1 MKHKS
6 SFKPLTLALGI
17 AAVLLMSV
25 ALATLAQESTEEEMA
40 STEEDMAS
48 EEQVIELEEQVVIG
62 SRARPRSV
70 IDSAVP
76 IDTIRG
82 EDFLKQGVTDL
93 QDLFRNLIPSYNVN
107 IQPISDAGTVVRPA
121 NLRGLAPDHTLVLV
135 NNKRRHRAAVIH
147 WLGNGLADGAQG
159 PDLSAIPAIAL
170 KQVEVLR
177 DGASAQYGSDA
188 IAGVMN
194 FQLKD
199 SHEGGSFEFKPGIF
213 QYGDG
218 RQYGVAGNIG
228 LGSQETWANLS
239 LEYGGADPTIRSV
252 QRADALAL
260 VDAGNDRVRDPAQ
273 IWGQPIVEGDL
284 KFFANYGSV
293 LTDNID
299 FYGHANY
306 ASKRVEG
313 GFYFRNPNTRGA
325 VFGRKVDYPNDG
337 NTDDDEFYLLVG
349 NLSGLPEGAD
359 KDADDIQLAHPKTG
373 ALVPRTPTPGLEG
386 EAKDKEDAEIAKERK
401 EIQNG
406 VPADPAQ
413 LQAVL
418 DDPNLFSFREMF
430 PGGFT
435 PRFGANAVD
444 SSVLV
449 GVKGAALESMLTSG
463 LGWDLSAYFG
473 RHHADFFI
481 FNTVNASLGP
491 DTPTDFDPGDYIQT
505 DYNLNFD
512 VTHELSDMLFFA
524 SGLEYR
530 NEGFEVAEGQRES
543 YQIGPLAT
551 QGFSAASNG
560 FSGFSQIAA
569 GEWNRANVAAYLESE
584 VRPLKHWLVGL
595 AVRGEDFEDF
605 GQTFNYKV
613 ATNIGVTDFLED
625 AGMIANDEMI
635 LKFRGSYSTG
645 FRAPTPGQQNTFNVT
660 TEFNF
665 AKNDLVNNGTIPSTN
680 PAVAVVTGKEDNA
693 LDPETSKNITSGFTF
708 EVRDINLTVDLF
720 DIRMKDRLALSQ
732 DFELEEGQ
740 KDDLI
745 KAGVTSAANLQEFRF
760 FTNDFDTTTQ
770 GIDVVLTVPV
780 PNGDVTAVYNNTST
794 SVIHNDQRPKWL
806 EELKKLGIEEDQLS
820 DDDFFTAIQDKAP
833 KSDEETRIIK
843 LRGWVQGVDARIR
856 ELEENLPKNRAS
868 LTVTQSIISQW
879 SVLGRASYFGDWYDS
894 EDGETYTSKVLFDAE
909 TSYMAASGII
919 ITLGVQNLLNTYPD
933 ENPKSGNIG
942 NQYGQFSPFGF
953 NGAYWYAKVGYSF

>member
-1 MKHKS
+1 MSQTGKI
-6 SFKPLTLALGI
+6 TL
-17 AAVLLMSV
+17 VLLSV
-25 ALATLAQESTEEEMA
+25 IVLLFVLSTAIAQESTEAEMSDDMAADMSADTA
-40 STEEDMAS
+40 SDTAS
-48 EEQVIELEEQVVIG
+48 EEEVIELEEQVVIG

-82 EDFLKQGVTDL
+82 ADLAKQGVTDL
-93 QDLFRNLIPSYNVN
+93 QDMFRNLVPSYNVN

-135 NNKRRHRAAVIH
+135 NGKRRHRASVIH

-170 KQVEVLR
+170 KQVEILR
-177 DGASAQYGSDA
+177 DGAAAQYGSDA

-199 SHEGGSFEFKPGIF
+199 SHKGGSFEFKPGIY

-218 RQYGVAGNIG
+218 RQYAVAGNIG
-228 LGSQETWANLS
+228 LGSKETWTNLS
-239 LEYGGADPTIRSV
+239 LEYGGTGPTIRSV
-252 QRADALAL
+252 QRDDAIAL
-260 VDAGNDRVRDPAQ
+260 EKAGNINVRSPAQ
-273 IWGQPIVEGDL
+273 IWGQPITEGDL

-306 ASKRVEG
+306 ASKRVDG
-313 GFYFRNPNTRGA
+313 GFYFRNPNTRSG
-325 VFGRKVDYPNDG
+325 VFSTDG
-337 NTDDDEFYLLVG
+337 GETLLVG
-349 NLSGLPEGAD
+349 NLAGGEYPNIPITDNKPDPDE
-359 KDADDIQLAHPKTG
+359 LAKVF
-373 ALVPRTPTPGLEG
+373 A
-386 EAKDKEDAEIAKERK
+386 
-401 EIQNG
+401 
-406 VPADPAQ
+406 
-413 LQAVL
+413 
-418 DDPNLFSFREMF
+418 DPNLFTFQEMF

-435 PRFGANAVD
+435 PRFGADAVD

-449 GVKGAALESMLTSG
+449 GIKGIALESMLASG

-481 FNTVNASLGP
+481 YNTVNASLGP
-491 DTPTDFDPGDYIQT
+491 DTPTDFNPGDYIQT

-512 VTHELSDMLFFA
+512 VTHQVSDMLFLA

-530 NEGFEVAEGQRES
+530 NEGFEVVEGQRES
-543 YQIGPLAT
+543 YQIGPLAG

-560 FSGFSQIAA
+560 FSGFGQLTA

-584 VRPLKHWLVGL
+584 VRPLKHWLVAL

-625 AGMIANDEMI
+625 ANMIANDEMI
-635 LKFRGSYSTG
+635 LKLRGSYSTG

-665 AKNDLVNNGTIPSTN
+665 EKSDLVNNGTIPSTN
-680 PAVAVVTGKEDNA
+680 PAVEVVTRKEDNS
-693 LDPETSKNITSGFTF
+693 LDPETSTNFTSGFTF

-732 DFELEEGQ
+732 DFALTEEQKEEL
-740 KDDLI
+740 L

-770 GIDVVLTVPV
+770 GVDIVLTAPV
-780 PNGDVTAVYNNTST
+780 RFFALAKGNVIAVYNRTET
-794 SVIHNDQRPKWL
+794 TVTDHNPVTL
-806 EELKKLGIEEDQLS
+806 
-820 DDDFFTAIQDKAP
+820 DDL
-833 KSDEETRIIK
+833 RIK
-843 LRGWVQGVDARIR
+843 
-856 ELEENLPKNRAS
+856 ELEENLPRQRAS
-868 LTVTQSIISQW
+868 LTVTQPITSQW
-879 SVLGRASYFGDWYDS
+879 SVLGRGSYYGDWYDS
-894 EDGETYTSKVLFDAE
+894 EDGETYTGKVLFDLE
-909 TSYMAASGII
+909 SSYLASTGLI
-919 ITLGVQNLLNTYPD
+919 ITLGVQNILNTYPD
-933 ENPKSGNIG
+933 ENPGSGNIG

-953 NGAYWYAKVGYSF
+953 NGAFWYAKFGYSF

>member
-1 MKHKS
+1 MAQTGKI
-6 SFKPLTLALGI
+6 TLVMFSVIASLFVLS
-17 AAVLLMSV
+17 AAV
-25 ALATLAQESTEEEMA
+25 AQESTEAEM
-40 STEEDMAS
+40 SEDMAADTSS
-48 EEQVIELEEQVVIG
+48 EMAAEEDVIELEEQVVIG

-82 EDFLKQGVTDL
+82 DEIGKQGVTDL
-93 QDLFRNLIPSYNVN
+93 QDMFRNLVPSYNVN
-107 IQPISDAGTVVRPA
+107 TQPISDAGTVVRPA
-121 NLRGLAPDHTLVLV
+121 NLRGLAPDHTLVLI
-135 NNKRRHRAAVIH
+135 NGKRRHRASVIH

-159 PDLSAIPAIAL
+159 PDLSAIPSIAL
-170 KQVEVLR
+170 RQVEVLR

-199 SHEGGSFEFKPGIF
+199 SHEGGSIEFKPGIY

-218 RQYGVAGNIG
+218 RQYAVAGNIG
-228 LGSQETWANLS
+228 LGSEETWTNLS
-239 LEYGGADPTIRSV
+239 LEYGGSDPTIRSV
-252 QRADALAL
+252 QRDDAILL
-260 VDAGNDRVRDPAQ
+260 ENAGNTNVRNPAQ
-273 IWGQPIVEGDL
+273 IWGQPIVEGDM
-284 KFFANYGSV
+284 KFFANYGST
-293 LTDNID
+293 LTDNVD

-313 GFYFRNPNTRGA
+313 GFYFRNPNTRSG
-325 VFGRKVDYPNDG
+325 VFSTDG
-337 NTDDDEFYLLVG
+337 GETLLVG
-349 NLSGLPEGAD
+349 NLSG
-359 KDADDIQLAHPKTG
+359 
-373 ALVPRTPTPGLEG
+373 G
-386 EAKDKEDAEIAKERK
+386 EYPNIPITNNKPDAEELAK
-401 EIQNG
+401 
-406 VPADPAQ
+406 VFA
-413 LQAVL
+413 
-418 DDPNLFSFREMF
+418 DPNLFTYQEMF

-435 PRFGANAVD
+435 PRFGADTVD

-449 GVKGAALESMLTSG
+449 GIKGNALESMLPSGG

-505 DYNLNFD
+505 DYNVNFD
-512 VTHELSDMLFFA
+512 LTHQLSDMLFLA

-530 NEGFEVAEGQRES
+530 NEGFEIVEGQRES
-543 YQIGPLAT
+543 YQIGPLAG

-560 FSGFSQIAA
+560 FSGFSPVAA
-569 GEWNRANVAAYLESE
+569 GEWDRSNRAAYLESE
-584 VRPLKHWLVGL
+584 ITPLKHWLVAL

-605 GQTFNYKV
+605 GQTLNYKV

-625 AGMIANDEMI
+625 AGIIGNDEMI
-635 LKFRGSYSTG
+635 LKFRGSFSTG
-645 FRAPTPGQQNTFNVT
+645 FRAPTPGQQNAFNVT

-665 AKNDLVNNGTIPSTN
+665 EKNDLVNNGTIPSTN
-680 PAVAVVTGKEDNA
+680 RAVAVVTGKEDNS
-693 LDPETSKNITSGFTF
+693 LDPETSTNFTSGFTF

-732 DFELEEGQ
+732 DFALNEQQ
-740 KDDLI
+740 KQDLL
-745 KAGVTSAANLQEFRF
+745 AEGVTSAANLQEFRF

-770 GIDVVLTVPV
+770 GIDIVLTVPV
-780 PNGDVTAVYNNTST
+780 PNGDVTVLYNRTETTVTDFNPDT
-794 SVIHNDQRPKWL
+794 L
-806 EELKKLGIEEDQLS
+806 
-820 DDDFFTAIQDKAP
+820 DDL
-833 KSDEETRIIK
+833 RIK
-843 LRGWVQGVDARIR
+843 
-856 ELEENLPKNRAS
+856 ELEENLPKQRGALTLTQS
-868 LTVTQSIISQW
+868 LTSQL

-894 EDGETYTSKVLFDAE
+894 EDDETYTGKVLFDLE
-909 TSYMAASGII
+909 STYMASSGIA

-953 NGAYWYAKVGYSF
+953 NGAYWYAKFGYSF

>member
-1 MKHKS
+1 MSQTGKI
-6 SFKPLTLALGI
+6 TLVLFSVI
-17 AAVLLMSV
+17 VLLFVLST
-25 ALATLAQESTEEEMA
+25 AIAQESTEAEM
-40 STEEDMAS
+40 SDDMAADTAS
-48 EEQVIELEEQVVIG
+48 EEEVIELEEQVVIG

-82 EDFLKQGVTDL
+82 ADLAKQGVTDL
-93 QDLFRNLIPSYNVN
+93 QDMFRNLVPSYNVN

-135 NNKRRHRAAVIH
+135 NGKRRHRASVIH

-170 KQVEVLR
+170 KQVEILR
-177 DGASAQYGSDA
+177 DGAAAQYGSDA

-199 SHEGGSFEFKPGIF
+199 SHKGGSFEFKPGIY

-218 RQYGVAGNIG
+218 RQYAVAGNIG
-228 LGSQETWANLS
+228 LGSKETWTNLS
-239 LEYGGADPTIRSV
+239 LEYGGTGPTIRSV
-252 QRADALAL
+252 QRDDAIAL
-260 VDAGNDRVRDPAQ
+260 EKAGNINVRSPAQ
-273 IWGQPIVEGDL
+273 IWGQPITEGDL

-306 ASKRVEG
+306 ASKRVDG
-313 GFYFRNPNTRGA
+313 GFYFRNPNTRSG
-325 VFGRKVDYPNDG
+325 VFSTDG
-337 NTDDDEFYLLVG
+337 GETLLVG
-349 NLSGLPEGAD
+349 NLAGGEYPNIPITDNKPDPDE
-359 KDADDIQLAHPKTG
+359 LAKVF
-373 ALVPRTPTPGLEG
+373 A
-386 EAKDKEDAEIAKERK
+386 
-401 EIQNG
+401 
-406 VPADPAQ
+406 
-413 LQAVL
+413 
-418 DDPNLFSFREMF
+418 DPNLFTFQEMF

-435 PRFGANAVD
+435 PRFGADAVD

-449 GVKGAALESMLTSG
+449 GIKGIALESMLASG

-481 FNTVNASLGP
+481 YNTVNASLGP
-491 DTPTDFDPGDYIQT
+491 DTPTDFNPGDYIQT

-512 VTHELSDMLFFA
+512 VTHQVSDMLFLA

-530 NEGFEVAEGQRES
+530 NEGFEVVEGQRES
-543 YQIGPLAT
+543 YQIGPLAG

-560 FSGFSQIAA
+560 FSGFGQLTA

-584 VRPLKHWLVGL
+584 VRPLKHWLLAL
-595 AVRGEDFEDF
+595 AVRGEDFDDF

-625 AGMIANDEMI
+625 ANMIANDEMI
-635 LKFRGSYSTG
+635 LKLRGSYSTG

-665 AKNDLVNNGTIPSTN
+665 EKNDLVNNGTIPSTN
-680 PAVAVVTGKEDNA
+680 PAVEVVTGKEDNS
-693 LDPETSKNITSGFTF
+693 LDPETSKNFTSGFTF
-708 EVRDINLTVDLF
+708 EMRDINLTVDLF
-720 DIRMKDRLALSQ
+720 DVRMKDRLALSQ
-732 DFELEEGQ
+732 DFALNEEQ
-740 KDDLI
+740 KVDLL

-770 GIDVVLTVPV
+770 GVDVVLTVPV
-780 PNGDVTAVYNNTST
+780 PKGDVIAVYNRTET
-794 SVIHNDQRPKWL
+794 TVTDHNPATL
-806 EELKKLGIEEDQLS
+806 
-820 DDDFFTAIQDKAP
+820 DDL
-833 KSDEETRIIK
+833 RIK
-843 LRGWVQGVDARIR
+843 
-856 ELEENLPKNRAS
+856 ELEENLPQQRAS
-868 LTVTQSIISQW
+868 LTVTQSITSQW
-879 SVLGRASYFGDWYDS
+879 SVLARGSYYGDWYDS
-894 EDGETYTSKVLFDAE
+894 EDGETYTGKVLFDLE
-909 TSYMAASGII
+909 SSYLASTGLI
-919 ITLGVQNLLNTYPD
+919 ITLGVQNILNTYPD
-933 ENPKSGNIG
+933 ENPGSGNIG

-953 NGAYWYAKVGYSF
+953 NGTFWYAKFGYSF

>member
-1 MKHKS
+1 MSQTGKI
-6 SFKPLTLALGI
+6 TLVSLSVI
-17 AAVLLMSV
+17 VLLFVLSTAM
-25 ALATLAQESTEEEMA
+25 AQESTEADMSDDMESDTA
-40 STEEDMAS
+40 AED
-48 EEQVIELEEQVVIG
+48 EVVELEEQVVIG

-82 EDFLKQGVTDL
+82 DDLAKQGVTDL
-93 QDLFRNLIPSYNVN
+93 QDMFRNLVPSYNVN
-107 IQPISDAGTVVRPA
+107 TQPISDAGTVVRPA

-135 NNKRRHRAAVIH
+135 NGKRRHRAAVIH

-170 KQVEVLR
+170 QRVEILR
-177 DGASAQYGSDA
+177 DGAAAQYGSDA

-194 FQLKD
+194 FALKD
-199 SHEGGSFEFKPGIF
+199 SHEGGSFEFKPGIY

-218 RQYGVAGNIG
+218 RQYAVAGNIG
-228 LGSQETWANLS
+228 LGSEETWANLS
-239 LEYGGADPTIRSV
+239 LEYGGSDPTIRSL
-252 QRADALAL
+252 QRDDAILL
-260 VDAGNDRVRDPAQ
+260 EKAGNINVRNPAQ
-273 IWGQPIVEGDL
+273 IWGQPIVEDDL

-306 ASKRVEG
+306 ASKRVDG
-313 GFYFRNPNTRGA
+313 GFYFRNPNTRSG
-325 VFGRKVDYPNDG
+325 VFSTDG
-337 NTDDDEFYLLVG
+337 GDTLLVG
-349 NLSGLPEGAD
+349 NLAGGEYPNIPITND
-359 KDADDIQLAHPKTG
+359 KPDPDELAKVF
-373 ALVPRTPTPGLEG
+373 A
-386 EAKDKEDAEIAKERK
+386 
-401 EIQNG
+401 
-406 VPADPAQ
+406 
-413 LQAVL
+413 
-418 DDPNLFSFREMF
+418 DPNLFTFQEMF

-435 PRFGANAVD
+435 PRFGADAVD

-449 GVKGAALESMLTSG
+449 GIKGNALESI
-463 LGWDLSAYFG
+463 GWDLSGYFG

-481 FNTVNASLGP
+481 YNTVNASLGP
-491 DTPTDFDPGDYIQT
+491 DTPTNFNPGDYIQT

-512 VTHELSDMLFFA
+512 VTHQLSDMVFLA

-530 NEGFEVAEGQRES
+530 NEGFEVVEGQRES
-543 YQIGPLAT
+543 YQIGPLAG

-560 FSGFSQIAA
+560 FSGFGQLTA

-595 AVRGEDFEDF
+595 AVRGEDFDDF

-625 AGMIANDEMI
+625 ANMIANDEMI
-635 LKFRGSYSTG
+635 LKLRGSYSTG

-665 AKNDLVNNGTIPSTN
+665 EKDDLVNNGTIPSTN
-680 PAVAVVTGKEDNA
+680 RAAALVGGKA
-693 LDPETSKNITSGFTF
+693 LEPETSTNFTSGFTF

-720 DIRMKDRLALSQ
+720 DVRMKDRLALSQ
-732 DFELEEGQ
+732 DFALTEEQKEEL
-740 KDDLI
+740 L

-770 GIDVVLTVPV
+770 GIDIVLTVPV
-780 PNGDVTAVYNNTST
+780 PNGDVTAVYNRTETTVTDFNPVTL
-794 SVIHNDQRPKWL
+794 D
-806 EELKKLGIEEDQLS
+806 EL
-820 DDDFFTAIQDKAP
+820 
-833 KSDEETRIIK
+833 RIK
-843 LRGWVQGVDARIR
+843 
-856 ELEENLPKNRAS
+856 ELEENLPRQRGS
-868 LTVTQSIISQW
+868 LTVTQSITSQW
-879 SVLGRASYFGDWYDS
+879 SVLGRGSYYGDWYDS
-894 EDGETYTSKVLFDAE
+894 EDDETYTAKVLFDLE
-909 TSYMAASGII
+909 SSYLASAGLV
-919 ITLGVQNLLNTYPD
+919 ITIGVQNLLNTYPD

-953 NGAYWYAKVGYSF
+953 NGAFWYAKFGYSF

>member
-1 MKHKS
+1 MKLNLNLK
-6 SFKPLTLALGI
+6 TLLLAIGIVAL
-17 AAVLLMSV
+17 LLAGSSV
-25 ALATLAQESTEEEMA
+25 AILAQEDA
-40 STEEDMAS
+40 EEDMAS
-48 EEQVIELEEQVVIG
+48 DMASSAPVIELEEQVIVG

-70 IDSAVP
+70 INSAVP
-76 IDTIRG
+76 IDTISG
-82 EDFLKQGVTDL
+82 DDLAKQGVTDL
-93 QDLFRNLIPSYNVN
+93 QDMFRNLVPSYNVN

-170 KQVEVLR
+170 KRVEILR
-177 DGASAQYGSDA
+177 DGAAAQYGSDA

-199 SHEGGSFEFKPGIF
+199 RHEGGSFEFKPGIY

-218 RQYGVAGNIG
+218 RQYAVAGNIG
-228 LGSQETWANLS
+228 LGSEETWANLS
-239 LEYGGADPTIRSV
+239 LEYGGTDPTIRSV
-252 QRADALAL
+252 QRDDAIAL
-260 VDAGNDRVRDPAQ
+260 ESAGNINVRNPAQ
-273 IWGQPIVEGDL
+273 IWGQPLTQGDL

-306 ASKRVEG
+306 ASKRVDG
-313 GFYFRNPNTRGA
+313 GFYFRNPNTRSG
-325 VFGRKVDYPNDG
+325 VFSTDG
-337 NTDDDEFYLLVG
+337 GETLLVG
-349 NLSGLPEGAD
+349 NLAGGEYPNIPITDNKPDPEE
-359 KDADDIQLAHPKTG
+359 LAKVF
-373 ALVPRTPTPGLEG
+373 A
-386 EAKDKEDAEIAKERK
+386 
-401 EIQNG
+401 
-406 VPADPAQ
+406 
-413 LQAVL
+413 
-418 DDPNLFSFREMF
+418 DPNLFTFQEIF

-435 PRFGANAVD
+435 PRFGADAVD
-444 SSVLV
+444 SSVLL
-449 GVKGAALESMLTSG
+449 GVKGNALESMLASG

-481 FNTVNASLGP
+481 YNTVNASLGP
-491 DTPTDFDPGDYIQT
+491 DTPTDFNPGDYIQT

-512 VTHELSDMLFFA
+512 VTHELSDMVFLA

-530 NEGFEVAEGQRES
+530 NEGFEVVEGQRES
-543 YQIGPLAT
+543 YQIGPLAG

-560 FSGFSQIAA
+560 FSGFGQLTA

-584 VRPLKHWLVGL
+584 LRPHKHWLLSL

-613 ATNIGVTDFLED
+613 ATNVGLTDFLED
-625 AGMIANDEMI
+625 AGLIGNDEMV
-635 LKFRGSYSTG
+635 LKIRGSYSTG

-665 AKNDLVNNGTIPSTN
+665 EKDDLVNNGTIPSTN
-680 PAVAVVTGKEDNA
+680 KAAALVGGKA
-693 LDPETSKNITSGFTF
+693 LEPETSTNVTSGFTF
-708 EVRDINLTVDLF
+708 EVRDINLTIDLF

-732 DFELEEGQ
+732 DFELTEEQ
-740 KDDLI
+740 KGELL

-780 PNGDVTAVYNNTST
+780 PNGDVTAVYNRTETTVTAFNPVT
-794 SVIHNDQRPKWL
+794 L
-806 EELKKLGIEEDQLS
+806 
-820 DDDFFTAIQDKAP
+820 DDL
-833 KSDEETRIIK
+833 RIK
-843 LRGWVQGVDARIR
+843 
-856 ELEENLPKNRAS
+856 ELEENLPKQRGS
-868 LTVTQSIISQW
+868 LTLSQSITSQW
-879 SVLGRASYFGDWYDS
+879 SVLGRSSYYGDWYDS
-894 EDGETYTSKVLFDAE
+894 EDDETYTAKVLFDLE
-909 TSYMAASGII
+909 TSFLAGSGVIMTI
-919 ITLGVQNLLNTYPD
+919 GVQNFLNTHPD

-953 NGAYWYAKVGYSF
+953 NGAFWYAKVGYSF

>member
-1 MKHKS
+1 MSQTGKI
-6 SFKPLTLALGI
+6 ALILVSVI
-17 AAVLLMSV
+17 ASLFVLSTAV
-25 ALATLAQESTEEEMA
+25 AQESTEAEMSDDMGADMSSDTAAEE
-40 STEEDMAS
+40 EP
-48 EEQVIELEEQVVIG
+48 ILIEEQVVIG

-82 EDFLKQGVTDL
+82 DEIAKQGITDL
-93 QDLFRNLIPSYNVN
+93 QDMFRNLVPSYNVN

-121 NLRGLAPDHTLVLV
+121 NLRGLAPDHTLVLI
-135 NNKRRHRAAVIH
+135 NGKRRHRAAVIH

-170 KQVEVLR
+170 RQVEVLR

-199 SHEGGSFEFKPGIF
+199 SHEGGSFEFKPGIY

-218 RQYGVAGNIG
+218 RQYAVAGNIG
-228 LGSQETWANLS
+228 LGSEETWTNLS
-239 LEYGGADPTIRSV
+239 LEYGGSDPTIRSV
-252 QRADALAL
+252 QRDDAKAL
-260 VDAGNDRVRDPAQ
+260 EGAGNADVRNPAQ

-284 KFFANYGSV
+284 KFFANYGSI

-306 ASKRVEG
+306 ARKRVEG
-313 GFYFRNPNTRGA
+313 GFYFRNPNTRSG
-325 VFGRKVDYPNDG
+325 VFSTDG
-337 NTDDDEFYLLVG
+337 GETLLVG
-349 NLSGLPEGAD
+349 DLSG
-359 KDADDIQLAHPKTG
+359 
-373 ALVPRTPTPGLEG
+373 G
-386 EAKDKEDAEIAKERK
+386 EYPNIPITNHKPDDAELKKVFA
-401 EIQNG
+401 
-406 VPADPAQ
+406 
-413 LQAVL
+413 
-418 DDPNLFSFREMF
+418 DPNLFTFQEMF

-435 PRFGANAVD
+435 PRFGANTVD

-449 GVKGAALESMLTSG
+449 GVKGIALKSMLPSG
-463 LGWDLSAYFG
+463 LGWDLSGYFG

-512 VTHELSDMLFFA
+512 LTYPLSDMLFFA

-530 NEGFEVAEGQRES
+530 NEGFEVVEGQRES
-543 YQIGPLAT
+543 YQIGPLAG

-569 GEWNRANVAAYLESE
+569 GEWDRANRAAYLESE
-584 VRPLKHWLVGL
+584 IRPLKHWLVGL
-595 AVRGEDFEDF
+595 AGRFEDFEDF

-625 AGMIANDEMI
+625 AGMIGNDAMI

-665 AKNDLVNNGTIPSTN
+665 EKDDLVNNGTIPSTN
-680 PAVAVVTGKEDNA
+680 RAAQKRGGQPLE
-693 LDPETSKNITSGFTF
+693 PETSTNFTSGFTF

-732 DFELEEGQ
+732 DFELRPEEKEELLREG
-740 KDDLI
+740 I
-745 KAGVTSAANLQEFRF
+745 TSAANLQEFRF

-770 GIDVVLTVPV
+770 GIDIVLTVPV
-780 PNGDVTAVYNNTST
+780 PNGDVAVVYNRTDTTVTDFNPDT
-794 SVIHNDQRPKWL
+794 L
-806 EELKKLGIEEDQLS
+806 
-820 DDDFFTAIQDKAP
+820 DDL
-833 KSDEETRIIK
+833 RIK
-843 LRGWVQGVDARIR
+843 
-856 ELEENLPKNRAS
+856 ELEENLPKQRAS
-868 LTVTQSIISQW
+868 LTVTQSITSQW
-879 SVLGRASYFGDWYDS
+879 SVLGRGSYFGDWYDS
-894 EDGETYTSKVLFDAE
+894 EDDETYTGKVLFDLE
-909 TSYMAASGII
+909 SSYMAASGIT

-953 NGAYWYAKVGYSF
+953 NGAYWYAKFGYTF

>member
-1 MKHKS
+1 MSETGKM
-6 SFKPLTLALGI
+6 ALICFSVIGLLFVLST
-17 AAVLLMSV
+17 AV
-25 ALATLAQESTEEEMA
+25 AQESTEADMSDSMESDTASDTESDTASDMA
-40 STEEDMAS
+40 AEED
-48 EEQVIELEEQVVIG
+48 VIELEEQVVIG

-82 EDFLKQGVTDL
+82 ADLARQGVTDL
-93 QDLFRNLIPSYNVN
+93 QDMFRNLVPSYNVN

-170 KQVEVLR
+170 KQVEILR
-177 DGASAQYGSDA
+177 DGAAAQYGSDA

-194 FQLKD
+194 FRLKD
-199 SHEGGSFEFKPGIF
+199 SHEGGSFEFKPGIY

-218 RQYGVAGNIG
+218 RSYAVAGNIG
-228 LGSQETWANLS
+228 LGSEETWANLS

-252 QRADALAL
+252 QRDDAIAL
-260 VDAGNDRVRDPAQ
+260 EGAGNINVRSPAQ
-273 IWGQPIVEGDL
+273 IWGQPIVEDDL

-306 ASKRVEG
+306 ASKRVDG
-313 GFYFRNPNTRGA
+313 GFYFRNPNTRGG
-325 VFGRKVDYPNDG
+325 VFSTDG
-337 NTDDDEFYLLVG
+337 GETLLVG
-349 NLSGLPEGAD
+349 NLAGGEYPNIPITDD
-359 KDADDIQLAHPKTG
+359 KPDPVELAKVF
-373 ALVPRTPTPGLEG
+373 A
-386 EAKDKEDAEIAKERK
+386 
-401 EIQNG
+401 
-406 VPADPAQ
+406 
-413 LQAVL
+413 
-418 DDPNLFSFREMF
+418 DPNLFTFQEMF

-435 PRFGANAVD
+435 PRFGADAVD

-449 GVKGAALESMLTSG
+449 GIKGNALESMLTSG

-481 FNTVNASLGP
+481 YNTVNASLGP
-491 DTPTDFDPGDYIQT
+491 DTPTNFNPGDYIQT

-512 VTHELSDMLFFA
+512 VTHQLSDMLFLA

-530 NEGFEVAEGQRES
+530 NEGFEVVEGQRES
-543 YQIGPLAT
+543 YQIGPLAG

-560 FSGFSQIAA
+560 FSGFSQVAA

-584 VRPLKHWLVGL
+584 IRPLKHWLVGL

-605 GQTFNYKV
+605 GQTLNYKA

-625 AGMIANDEMI
+625 ANMIANDEMI
-635 LKFRGSYSTG
+635 LKLRGSYSTG

-665 AKNDLVNNGTIPSTN
+665 EKSDLVNNGTIPSTN
-680 PAVAVVTGKEDNA
+680 RAAALVGGKA
-693 LDPETSKNITSGFTF
+693 LEPETSTNFTSGFTF
-708 EVRDINLTVDLF
+708 EVRDINLTIDLF

-732 DFELEEGQ
+732 DFALSDEQ
-740 KDDLI
+740 KDELL

-780 PNGDVTAVYNNTST
+780 PNGDVTAVYNRTETTVTAFNPITLDDLR
-794 SVIHNDQRPKWL
+794 IK
-806 EELKKLGIEEDQLS
+806 ELQ
-820 DDDFFTAIQDKAP
+820 
-833 KSDEETRIIK
+833 
-843 LRGWVQGVDARIR
+843 
-856 ELEENLPKNRAS
+856 ENLPKQRGS
-868 LTVTQSIISQW
+868 LTVSQSITSQW
-879 SVLGRASYFGDWYDS
+879 SVLGRGSYYGDWYDS
-894 EDGETYTSKVLFDAE
+894 EDDETYTGKVLFDLE
-909 TSYMAASGII
+909 SSYMAGSGII
-919 ITLGVQNLLNTYPD
+919 ITFGVQNLLNTYPD

-953 NGAYWYAKVGYSF
+953 NGAYWYAKFGYSF

>member
-1 MKHKS
+1 MSQTGKI
-6 SFKPLTLALGI
+6 ALILVSVI
-17 AAVLLMSV
+17 ASLFVLSTAV
-25 ALATLAQESTEEEMA
+25 AQESTEAEM
-40 STEEDMAS
+40 SDDMDTDMSSDTAA
-48 EEQVIELEEQVVIG
+48 EGEVIEIEEQVVIG

-82 EDFLKQGVTDL
+82 DEIGKQGVTDL
-93 QDLFRNLIPSYNVN
+93 QDMFRNLVPSYNVN
-107 IQPISDAGTVVRPA
+107 TQPISDAGTVVRPA

-135 NNKRRHRAAVIH
+135 NGKRRHRASVIH

-159 PDLSAIPAIAL
+159 PDLSAIPSIAL
-170 KQVEVLR
+170 RQVEVLR

-199 SHEGGSFEFKPGIF
+199 SHEGGSIEFKPGIY

-218 RQYGVAGNIG
+218 RQYAVAGNIG
-228 LGSQETWANLS
+228 LGSEETWTNLS
-239 LEYGGADPTIRSV
+239 LEYGGSDPTIRSV
-252 QRADALAL
+252 QRDDAKAL
-260 VDAGNDRVRDPAQ
+260 VTAGNDRVRDPAQ

-313 GFYFRNPNTRGA
+313 GFYFRNPNTRSG
-325 VFGRKVDYPNDG
+325 VFSTDG
-337 NTDDDEFYLLVG
+337 GETLLVG
-349 NLSGLPEGAD
+349 NLAGGEYPN
-359 KDADDIQLAHPKTG
+359 IPITNH
-373 ALVPRTPTPGLEG
+373 VP
-386 EAKDKEDAEIAKERK
+386 DDAELNKVFA
-401 EIQNG
+401 
-406 VPADPAQ
+406 
-413 LQAVL
+413 
-418 DDPNLFSFREMF
+418 DPNLFTFQEMF

-435 PRFGANAVD
+435 PRFGAETVD

-449 GVKGAALESMLTSG
+449 GIKGIALESMLPSG
-463 LGWDLSAYFG
+463 LGWDLSGYFG

-491 DTPTDFDPGDYIQT
+491 DTPTDFNPGDYIQT
-505 DYNLNFD
+505 DYNVNFD
-512 VTHELSDMLFFA
+512 LTHQLSEMLFFA

-530 NEGFEVAEGQRES
+530 NEGFEIVEGQRES
-543 YQIGPLAT
+543 YQIGPLAG

-560 FSGFSQIAA
+560 FSGFSQVAA

-584 VRPLKHWLVGL
+584 ITPLKHWLVAL

-605 GQTFNYKV
+605 GQTLNYKV
-613 ATNIGVTDFLED
+613 ATNIGVTNFLED
-625 AGMIANDEMI
+625 ANMIANDEMV
-635 LKFRGSYSTG
+635 LAFRGSFSTG
-645 FRAPTPGQQNTFNVT
+645 FRAPTPGQQNAFNVT

-665 AKNDLVNNGTIPSTN
+665 EKNDLVNNGTIPSTN
-680 PAVAVVTGKEDNA
+680 PAVAVVTGKEDNS
-693 LDPETSKNITSGFTF
+693 LDPETSTNFTSGFTF

-720 DIRMKDRLALSQ
+720 DVRMKDRLALSQ
-732 DFELEEGQ
+732 DFALNEQQ
-740 KDDLI
+740 KRDLL
-745 KAGVTSAANLQEFRF
+745 AEGVTSAANLQEFRF

-770 GIDVVLTVPV
+770 GIDIVLTVPV
-780 PNGDVTAVYNNTST
+780 PNGDVTVLYNRTET
-794 SVIHNDQRPKWL
+794 TVTDHNPDTL
-806 EELKKLGIEEDQLS
+806 
-820 DDDFFTAIQDKAP
+820 DDL
-833 KSDEETRIIK
+833 RIK
-843 LRGWVQGVDARIR
+843 
-856 ELEENLPKNRAS
+856 ELEENLPKQRGALTLTQS
-868 LTVTQSIISQW
+868 LTSQW
-879 SVLGRASYFGDWYDS
+879 SALGRASYYGDWYDS
-894 EDGETYTSKVLFDAE
+894 EDDETYTGKVLFDLE
-909 TSYMAASGII
+909 STYMASSGII

-953 NGAYWYAKVGYSF
+953 NGAYWYAKFGYTF

>member
-1 MKHKS
+1 MFQPGKITLI
-6 SFKPLTLALGI
+6 SFSFIALLF
-17 AAVLLMSV
+17 VLPT
-25 ALATLAQESTEEEMA
+25 ALAQDSTEADMSDDMGADTSSDMA
-40 STEEDMAS
+40 AEED
-48 EEQVIELEEQVVIG
+48 VIELEGQVVIG

-82 EDFLKQGVTDL
+82 DDLAKQGVTDL
-93 QDLFRNLIPSYNVN
+93 QDMFRNLVPSYNVN
-107 IQPISDAGTVVRPA
+107 TQPISDAGTVVRPA

-170 KQVEVLR
+170 KQVEILR
-177 DGASAQYGSDA
+177 DGAAAQYGSDA

-199 SHEGGSFEFKPGIF
+199 SHEGGSFEFKPGIY

-218 RQYGVAGNIG
+218 RQYAVAGNIG
-228 LGSQETWANLS
+228 LGSEETWANLS
-239 LEYGGADPTIRSV
+239 LEYGGTDPTIRSL
-252 QRADALAL
+252 QRDDAIAL
-260 VDAGNDRVRDPAQ
+260 EEAGNINVRSPAQ
-273 IWGQPIVEGDL
+273 IWGQPIVEDDL

-306 ASKRVEG
+306 ASKRVDG
-313 GFYFRNPNTRGA
+313 GFYFRNPNTRSG
-325 VFGRKVDYPNDG
+325 VFSSDG
-337 NTDDDEFYLLVG
+337 GETLLVG
-349 NLSGLPEGAD
+349 NLAGGEYPNIPITDD
-359 KDADDIQLAHPKTG
+359 KPDPVELAKVF
-373 ALVPRTPTPGLEG
+373 A
-386 EAKDKEDAEIAKERK
+386 
-401 EIQNG
+401 
-406 VPADPAQ
+406 
-413 LQAVL
+413 
-418 DDPNLFSFREMF
+418 DPNLFTFQEMF

-435 PRFGANAVD
+435 PRFGADAVD

-449 GVKGAALESMLTSG
+449 GIKGTALSMLNSG
-463 LGWDLSAYFG
+463 LGWDLSGYFG

-481 FNTVNASLGP
+481 YNTVNASLGP
-491 DTPTDFDPGDYIQT
+491 DTPTDFNPGDYIQT

-512 VTHELSDMLFFA
+512 VTHQVSDMLFLA

-530 NEGFEVAEGQRES
+530 NEGFEVVEGQRES
-543 YQIGPLAT
+543 YQIGPLAG

-560 FSGFSQIAA
+560 FSGFGQLTA

-584 VRPLKHWLVGL
+584 VKPLKHWLLAL
-595 AVRGEDFEDF
+595 AVRGEDFDDF

-625 AGMIANDEMI
+625 ANMIANDEMI
-635 LKFRGSYSTG
+635 LKLRGSYSTG

-665 AKNDLVNNGTIPSTN
+665 EKSDLVNNGTIPSTN
-680 PAVAVVTGKEDNA
+680 PAVEVVTKEEDNS
-693 LDPETSKNITSGFTF
+693 LDPETSKNFTSGFTF

-720 DIRMKDRLALSQ
+720 DVRMKDRLALSQ
-732 DFELEEGQ
+732 DFELTEEQ
-740 KDDLI
+740 KADLLE
-745 KAGVTSAANLQEFRF
+745 AGVTSAANLQEFRF

-770 GIDVVLTVPV
+770 GVDIVLTVPV
-780 PNGDVTAVYNNTST
+780 PKGDVIAVYNRTETTVTDFNPVTL
-794 SVIHNDQRPKWL
+794 DAQR
-806 EELKKLGIEEDQLS
+806 
-820 DDDFFTAIQDKAP
+820 
-833 KSDEETRIIK
+833 IK
-843 LRGWVQGVDARIR
+843 
-856 ELEENLPKNRAS
+856 ELEENLPRQRGS
-868 LTVTQSIISQW
+868 LTVTQSITSQW
-879 SVLGRASYFGDWYDS
+879 SVLGRGSYYGDWYDS
-894 EDGETYTSKVLFDAE
+894 EDDEPYTAKVLFDLE
-909 TSYMAASGII
+909 SSYLASAGLI
-919 ITLGVQNLLNTYPD
+919 ITLGVQNILNTYPD

-953 NGAYWYAKVGYSF
+953 NGAFWYAKFGYSF

>member
-1 MKHKS
+1 MSQTGKI
-6 SFKPLTLALGI
+6 TLILFSVI
-17 AAVLLMSV
+17 ASLFVLSTAV
-25 ALATLAQESTEEEMA
+25 AQESTEAEMSDDMDSDMSSDTAAEE
-40 STEEDMAS
+40 E
-48 EEQVIELEEQVVIG
+48 VIELEEQVVIG
-62 SRARPRSV
+62 SRGRPRSV

-76 IDTIRG
+76 IDTIG
-82 EDFLKQGVTDL
+82 GDEIAKQGITDL
-93 QDLFRNLIPSYNVN
+93 QDMIRNLVPSYNVN
-107 IQPISDAGTVVRPA
+107 LQPISDAGTVVRPA
-121 NLRGLAPDHTLVLV
+121 NLRGLAPDHTLVLI
-135 NNKRRHRAAVIH
+135 NGKRRHRAAVIH

-170 KQVEVLR
+170 QRVEVLR

-194 FQLKD
+194 FQLKENHD
-199 SHEGGSFEFKPGIF
+199 GGSFEFKPGIY

-218 RQYGVAGNIG
+218 RQYAVAGNIG
-228 LGSQETWANLS
+228 LGSEETWTSLS

-252 QRADALAL
+252 QRDDAILL
-260 VDAGNDRVRDPAQ
+260 EEAGNINVRSPAQ

-284 KFFANYGSV
+284 KLFANYGST
-293 LTDNID
+293 LTDNVK

-313 GFYFRNPNTRGA
+313 GFYFRNPNTRSG
-325 VFGRKVDYPNDG
+325 VFSTDG
-337 NTDDDEFYLLVG
+337 GETLLVG
-349 NLSGLPEGAD
+349 DLSG
-359 KDADDIQLAHPKTG
+359 
-373 ALVPRTPTPGLEG
+373 G
-386 EAKDKEDAEIAKERK
+386 EYPNIPITNSKPDAEELAK
-401 EIQNG
+401 
-406 VPADPAQ
+406 VFA
-413 LQAVL
+413 
-418 DDPNLFSFREMF
+418 DPNLFTFQEMF

-435 PRFGANAVD
+435 PRFGADTVD

-449 GVKGAALESMLTSG
+449 GIKGTALESMLASG
-463 LGWDLSAYFG
+463 LGWDLSGYFG

-491 DTPTDFDPGDYIQT
+491 DTPTEFDPGDYIQT

-512 VTHELSDMLFFA
+512 VTHQLNEMLFFA

-530 NEGFEVAEGQRES
+530 NEGFEVVEGQRES
-543 YQIGPLAT
+543 YQIGPLAG

-560 FSGFSQIAA
+560 FSGFSQVAA
-569 GEWNRANVAAYLESE
+569 GDWNRANYAAYLESE
-584 VRPLKHWLVGL
+584 IRPLKHWLLGL

-605 GQTFNYKV
+605 GQTLNYKV

-625 AGMIANDEMI
+625 AGMIGNDEMV

-665 AKNDLVNNGTIPSTN
+665 EKSDLVNNGTIPSTN
-680 PAVAVVTGKEDNA
+680 RAAALVGGKA
-693 LDPETSKNITSGFTF
+693 LEPETSTNFTSGFTF
-708 EVRDINLTVDLF
+708 EVSNINLTVDLF

-732 DFELEEGQ
+732 DFALSAEQKEEL
-740 KDDLI
+740 L

-770 GIDVVLTVPV
+770 GVDIVLTVPV
-780 PNGDVTAVYNNTST
+780 PNGNVTAVYNRTET
-794 SVIHNDQRPKWL
+794 TVTDHNPETL
-806 EELKKLGIEEDQLS
+806 
-820 DDDFFTAIQDKAP
+820 DDL
-833 KSDEETRIIK
+833 RIK
-843 LRGWVQGVDARIR
+843 
-856 ELEENLPKNRAS
+856 ELEENLPRQRAS
-868 LTVTQSIISQW
+868 LTVTQSVTSQW
-879 SVLGRASYFGDWYDS
+879 SVLGRGSYFGDWYDS
-894 EDGETYTSKVLFDAE
+894 EDDETYTGKVLFDLE
-909 TSYMAASGII
+909 TTYWASSGISI
-919 ITLGVQNLLNTYPD
+919 SLGVQNLLDTYPD

>member
-1 MKHKS
+1 MSETGKI
-6 SFKPLTLALGI
+6 ALI
-17 AAVLLMSV
+17 LFSVIVSLFVLSTAV
-25 ALATLAQESTEEEMA
+25 AQESTEAEM
-40 STEEDMAS
+40 SDDMDADMSSDMEADTAS
-48 EEQVIELEEQVVIG
+48 EEDIIELEDQVVIG

-82 EDFLKQGVTDL
+82 DDLGKQGVTDL
-93 QDLFRNLIPSYNVN
+93 QDMFRNLVPSYNVN

-188 IAGVMN
+188 IAGVIN

-199 SHEGGSFEFKPGIF
+199 SHEGGSFEFKPGIY

-218 RQYGVAGNIG
+218 RQYAVAGNIG
-228 LGSQETWANLS
+228 LGSEETWTNLS
-239 LEYGGADPTIRSV
+239 LEYGGSDPTIRSV
-252 QRADALAL
+252 QRDDAKAL
-260 VDAGNDRVRDPAQ
+260 EEAGNINVRNPAQ

-284 KFFANYGSV
+284 KLFANYGST
-293 LTDNID
+293 LTDNVD

-313 GFYFRNPNTRGA
+313 GFYFRNPNTRSG
-325 VFGRKVDYPNDG
+325 VFSTDG
-337 NTDDDEFYLLVG
+337 GDTLLVG
-349 NLSGLPEGAD
+349 NLTGDDYPNIPITNHRP
-359 KDADDIQLAHPKTG
+359 DAAE
-373 ALVPRTPTPGLEG
+373 LE
-386 EAKDKEDAEIAKERK
+386 KVFK
-401 EIQNG
+401 
-406 VPADPAQ
+406 
-413 LQAVL
+413 
-418 DDPNLFSFREMF
+418 DPNLFTFQEMF

-435 PRFGANAVD
+435 PRFGANTVD

-449 GVKGAALESMLTSG
+449 GVKGNALESMLAPG
-463 LGWDLSAYFG
+463 LGWDLSGYFG
-473 RHHADFFI
+473 RHYADFFI

-491 DTPTDFDPGDYIQT
+491 ATPTDFNPGDYIQT
-505 DYNLNFD
+505 DYNLNAD
-512 VTHELSDMLFFA
+512 LTYPLSDMLFFA
-524 SGLEYR
+524 LGAEYR
-530 NEGFEVAEGQRES
+530 NEGFEVVEGQRES
-543 YQIGPLAT
+543 YQIGPLAG

-569 GEWNRANVAAYLESE
+569 GEWNRANIAGYLESE
-584 VRPLKHWLVGL
+584 IRPLKHWLVGL
-595 AVRGEDFEDF
+595 AGRFEDFEDF

-613 ATNIGVTDFLED
+613 ATNVGVTDFLED
-625 AGMIANDEMI
+625 AGMLANDAMI

-665 AKNDLVNNGTIPSTN
+665 EKNDLVNNGTIPSTN
-680 PAVAVVTGKEDNA
+680 RAAALVGGKPLE
-693 LDPETSKNITSGFTF
+693 PETSTNFTSGFTF

-732 DFELEEGQ
+732 DFALSEEQKAEL
-740 KDDLI
+740 L

-770 GIDVVLTVPV
+770 GIDIVLTVPV
-780 PNGDVTAVYNNTST
+780 PNGDVTAVYNRTDTTVTDFNPAT
-794 SVIHNDQRPKWL
+794 L
-806 EELKKLGIEEDQLS
+806 
-820 DDDFFTAIQDKAP
+820 DDL
-833 KSDEETRIIK
+833 RIK
-843 LRGWVQGVDARIR
+843 
-856 ELEENLPKNRAS
+856 ELEENLPKQRAS
-868 LTVTQSIISQW
+868 LTVTQSVTSQW
-879 SVLGRASYFGDWYDS
+879 SVLGRGSYFGDWYDS
-894 EDGETYTSKVLFDAE
+894 EDDETYTGKVLFDLE
-909 TSYMAASGII
+909 SSYMAASGIV
-919 ITLGVQNLLNTYPD
+919 ITLGVQNLLNEYPD

>member
-1 MKHKS
+1 MNE
-6 SFKPLTLALGI
+6 TLSLKQICSVLSMIVVLFALST
-17 AAVLLMSV
+17 AV
-25 ALATLAQESTEEEMA
+25 AQEATEE
-40 STEEDMAS
+40 AS
-48 EEQVIELEEQVVIG
+48 ETESEQATTQEVIELEGVVTIG

-82 EDFLKQGVTDL
+82 GDLAKQGVTDL
-93 QDLFRNLIPSYNVN
+93 QDMFRNLIPSYNVN

-135 NNKRRHRAAVIH
+135 NNKRRHRASVIH

-170 KQVEVLR
+170 KQVEILR
-177 DGASAQYGSDA
+177 DGAAAQYGSDA

-199 SHEGGSFEFKPGIF
+199 SHEGGSFEFKPGIY

-218 RQYGVAGNIG
+218 RSYAVAGNIG
-228 LGSQETWANLS
+228 LGSEKTWTNLS
-239 LEYGGADPTIRSV
+239 LEYGGSDPTIRSV
-252 QRADALAL
+252 QRDDAIAL
-260 VDAGNDRVRDPAQ
+260 ENAGNINVRNPAQ
-273 IWGQPIVEGDL
+273 IWGQPLTEGDL

-306 ASKRVEG
+306 ASKRVDG
-313 GFYFRNPNTRGA
+313 GFYFRNPNTRSG
-325 VFGRKVDYPNDG
+325 VFSTDGGETLLVGDLTGGDYPNIPITNDKP
-337 NTDDDEFYLLVG
+337 D
-349 NLSGLPEGAD
+349 PEE
-359 KDADDIQLAHPKTG
+359 LAKVF
-373 ALVPRTPTPGLEG
+373 A
-386 EAKDKEDAEIAKERK
+386 
-401 EIQNG
+401 
-406 VPADPAQ
+406 
-413 LQAVL
+413 
-418 DDPNLFSFREMF
+418 DPNLFTFQEMF

-435 PRFGANAVD
+435 PRFGADAVD

-449 GVKGAALESMLTSG
+449 GVKGTALESMLTSG
-463 LGWDLSAYFG
+463 LDWDLSAYFG

-481 FNTVNASLGP
+481 YNTVNASLGP
-491 DTPTDFDPGDYIQT
+491 DTPTDFNPGDYIQT

-512 VTHELSDMLFFA
+512 VTHQFSEMVFLA

-530 NEGFEVAEGQRES
+530 NEGFEVVEGQRES
-543 YQIGPLAT
+543 YQIGPLAG

-560 FSGFSQIAA
+560 FSGFGQLTA

-584 VRPLKHWLVGL
+584 VRPLEHWLVGV
-595 AVRGEDFEDF
+595 AVRGEDFDDF

-625 AGMIANDEMI
+625 ANMIANDEMI
-635 LKFRGSYSTG
+635 LKLRGSYSTG

-665 AKNDLVNNGTIPSTN
+665 EKDDLVNNGTIPSTN
-680 PAVAVVTGKEDNA
+680 RAAALVGGKA
-693 LDPETSKNITSGFTF
+693 LEPETSTNFTSGFTF
-708 EVRDINLTVDLF
+708 EVRDINLTIDLF

-732 DFELEEGQ
+732 DFALSEEQ
-740 KDDLI
+740 KDELL

-780 PNGDVTAVYNNTST
+780 PNGDVTAVYNRTETTVTKFNPVT
-794 SVIHNDQRPKWL
+794 L
-806 EELKKLGIEEDQLS
+806 
-820 DDDFFTAIQDKAP
+820 DDL
-833 KSDEETRIIK
+833 RIK
-843 LRGWVQGVDARIR
+843 
-856 ELEENLPKNRAS
+856 ELEENLPKQRGS
-868 LTVTQSIISQW
+868 LTLAQSITSQW
-879 SVLGRASYFGDWYDS
+879 SVQGRGSYYGDWYDS
-894 EDGETYTSKVLFDAE
+894 EDDETYTGKVLFDLE
-909 TSYMAASGII
+909 SSYVASTGLI

-953 NGAYWYAKVGYSF
+953 NGAFWYSKFGYTF

>member
-1 MKHKS
+1 MSQTGKI
-6 SFKPLTLALGI
+6 TL
-17 AAVLLMSV
+17 VLLSV
-25 ALATLAQESTEEEMA
+25 IVLLFVLSTAIAQESTEAEM
-40 STEEDMAS
+40 SDDMAADTAS
-48 EEQVIELEEQVVIG
+48 EEEVIELEEQVVIG

-82 EDFLKQGVTDL
+82 DDLAKQGVTDL
-93 QDLFRNLIPSYNVN
+93 QDMFRNLVPSYNVN

-135 NNKRRHRAAVIH
+135 NGKRRHRASVIH

-170 KQVEVLR
+170 KQVEILR
-177 DGASAQYGSDA
+177 DGAAAQYGSDA

-199 SHEGGSFEFKPGIF
+199 SHKGGSFEFKPGIY

-218 RQYGVAGNIG
+218 RQYAVAGNIG
-228 LGSQETWANLS
+228 LGSKETWTNLS
-239 LEYGGADPTIRSV
+239 LEYGGTGPTIRSV
-252 QRADALAL
+252 QRDDAIAL
-260 VDAGNDRVRDPAQ
+260 EKAGNINVRSPAQ
-273 IWGQPIVEGDL
+273 IWGQPITEGDL

-306 ASKRVEG
+306 ASKRVDG
-313 GFYFRNPNTRGA
+313 GFYFRNPNTRSG
-325 VFGRKVDYPNDG
+325 VFSTDG
-337 NTDDDEFYLLVG
+337 GETLLVG
-349 NLSGLPEGAD
+349 NLAGGEYPNIPITDNKPDPDE
-359 KDADDIQLAHPKTG
+359 LAKVF
-373 ALVPRTPTPGLEG
+373 A
-386 EAKDKEDAEIAKERK
+386 
-401 EIQNG
+401 
-406 VPADPAQ
+406 
-413 LQAVL
+413 
-418 DDPNLFSFREMF
+418 DPNLFTFQEMF

-435 PRFGANAVD
+435 PRFGADAVD

-449 GVKGAALESMLTSG
+449 GIKGIALESMLASG

-481 FNTVNASLGP
+481 YNTVNASLGP
-491 DTPTDFDPGDYIQT
+491 DTPTDFNPGDYIQT

-512 VTHELSDMLFFA
+512 VTHQVSDMLFLA

-530 NEGFEVAEGQRES
+530 NEGFEVVEGQRES
-543 YQIGPLAT
+543 YQIGPLAG

-560 FSGFSQIAA
+560 FSGFGQLTA

-584 VRPLKHWLVGL
+584 VRPLKHWLLAL
-595 AVRGEDFEDF
+595 AVRGEDFDDF

-625 AGMIANDEMI
+625 ANMIANDEMI
-635 LKFRGSYSTG
+635 LKLRGSYSTG

-665 AKNDLVNNGTIPSTN
+665 EKNDLVNNGTIPSTN
-680 PAVAVVTGKEDNA
+680 PAVEVVTGKEDNS
-693 LDPETSKNITSGFTF
+693 LDPETSKNFTSGFTF
-708 EVRDINLTVDLF
+708 EMRDINLTVDLF
-720 DIRMKDRLALSQ
+720 DVRMKDRLALSQ
-732 DFELEEGQ
+732 DFALNEEQ
-740 KDDLI
+740 KVDLL

-770 GIDVVLTVPV
+770 GVDVVLTVPV
-780 PNGDVTAVYNNTST
+780 PKGDVIAVYNRTET
-794 SVIHNDQRPKWL
+794 TVTDHNPATL
-806 EELKKLGIEEDQLS
+806 
-820 DDDFFTAIQDKAP
+820 DDL
-833 KSDEETRIIK
+833 RIK
-843 LRGWVQGVDARIR
+843 
-856 ELEENLPKNRAS
+856 ELEENLPQQRAS
-868 LTVTQSIISQW
+868 LTVTQSITSQW
-879 SVLGRASYFGDWYDS
+879 SVLGRGSYYGDWYDS
-894 EDGETYTSKVLFDAE
+894 EDGETYTGKVLFDLE
-909 TSYMAASGII
+909 SSYLASTGLI
-919 ITLGVQNLLNTYPD
+919 ITLGVQNILNTYPD
-933 ENPKSGNIG
+933 ENPGSGNIG

-953 NGAYWYAKVGYSF
+953 NGTFWYAKFGYSF

>member
-1 MKHKS
+1 MSQTGKI
-6 SFKPLTLALGI
+6 TLIVFSVI
-17 AAVLLMSV
+17 ASLFVLSTAV
-25 ALATLAQESTEEEMA
+25 AQESTEAEMSDDMEADMSSDTAAEE
-40 STEEDMAS
+40 E
-48 EEQVIELEEQVVIG
+48 VIEIEEQVVIG

-82 EDFLKQGVTDL
+82 DEIGKQGVTDL
-93 QDLFRNLIPSYNVN
+93 QDMFRNLVPSYNVN
-107 IQPISDAGTVVRPA
+107 TQPISDAGTVVRPA
-121 NLRGLAPDHTLVLV
+121 NLRGLAPDHTLVLI
-135 NNKRRHRAAVIH
+135 NGKRRHRASVIH

-159 PDLSAIPAIAL
+159 PDLSAIPSIAL
-170 KQVEVLR
+170 RQVEVLR

-199 SHEGGSFEFKPGIF
+199 SHEGGSIEFKPGIY

-218 RQYGVAGNIG
+218 RQYAVAGNIG
-228 LGSQETWANLS
+228 LGSEETWTNLS
-239 LEYGGADPTIRSV
+239 LEYGGSDPTIRSV
-252 QRADALAL
+252 QRDDAKAL
-260 VDAGNDRVRDPAQ
+260 VAAGNDRVRDPAQ

-313 GFYFRNPNTRGA
+313 GFYFRNPNTRSG
-325 VFGRKVDYPNDG
+325 VFSTDG
-337 NTDDDEFYLLVG
+337 GETLLVG
-349 NLSGLPEGAD
+349 NLAGGEYPN
-359 KDADDIQLAHPKTG
+359 IPITNH
-373 ALVPRTPTPGLEG
+373 VPNNDELNKVF
-386 EAKDKEDAEIAKERK
+386 A
-401 EIQNG
+401 
-406 VPADPAQ
+406 
-413 LQAVL
+413 
-418 DDPNLFSFREMF
+418 DPNLFTFQEMF

-435 PRFGANAVD
+435 PRFGAETVD

-449 GVKGAALESMLTSG
+449 GIKGIALESMLPSG
-463 LGWDLSAYFG
+463 LGWDLSGYFG

-491 DTPTDFDPGDYIQT
+491 DTPTNFDPGDYIQT

-512 VTHELSDMLFFA
+512 LTHQLSNMLFLA

-530 NEGFEVAEGQRES
+530 NEGFEIVEGQRES
-543 YQIGPLAT
+543 YQIGPLAG

-560 FSGFSQIAA
+560 FSGFSQVAA

-584 VRPLKHWLVGL
+584 ITPLKHWLVAL

-605 GQTFNYKV
+605 GQTLNYKV

-625 AGMIANDEMI
+625 ANMIANDEMI
-635 LKFRGSYSTG
+635 LKFRGSFSTG
-645 FRAPTPGQQNTFNVT
+645 FRAPTPGQQNAFNVT

-665 AKNDLVNNGTIPSTN
+665 EKNDLVNNGTIPSTN
-680 PAVAVVTGKEDNA
+680 PAVAVVTGKEDNS
-693 LDPETSKNITSGFTF
+693 LDPETSTNFTSGFTF

-732 DFELEEGQ
+732 DFALSEQQ
-740 KDDLI
+740 KQDLL
-745 KAGVTSAANLQEFRF
+745 AEGVTSAANLQEFRF

-770 GIDVVLTVPV
+770 GIDIVLTVPV
-780 PNGDVTAVYNNTST
+780 PNGDVTVLYNRTET
-794 SVIHNDQRPKWL
+794 TVTDHNPDTL
-806 EELKKLGIEEDQLS
+806 
-820 DDDFFTAIQDKAP
+820 DDL
-833 KSDEETRIIK
+833 RIK
-843 LRGWVQGVDARIR
+843 
-856 ELEENLPKNRAS
+856 ELEENLPKQRGALTLTQS
-868 LTVTQSIISQW
+868 LTSQW
-879 SVLGRASYFGDWYDS
+879 SALGRASYYGDWYDS
-894 EDGETYTSKVLFDAE
+894 EDDETYTGKVLFDLESTYVA
-909 TSYMAASGII
+909 SSGII

-953 NGAYWYAKVGYSF
+953 NGAYWYAKFGYTF

>member
-1 MKHKS
+1 MSQTGKM
-6 SFKPLTLALGI
+6 ALICFSVIGLLFVLST
-17 AAVLLMSV
+17 AV
-25 ALATLAQESTEEEMA
+25 AQESTEADAVSDSMESDTASDMESDTASDMA
-40 STEEDMAS
+40 AEED
-48 EEQVIELEEQVVIG
+48 VIELEEQVVIG

-76 IDTIRG
+76 IDTISG
-82 EDFLKQGVTDL
+82 TDLAKQGVTDL
-93 QDLFRNLIPSYNVN
+93 QDMFRNLVPSYNVN

-135 NNKRRHRAAVIH
+135 NGKRRHRAAVIH

-170 KQVEVLR
+170 KQVEILR
-177 DGASAQYGSDA
+177 DGAAAQYGSDA
-188 IAGVMN
+188 IAGVIN
-194 FQLKD
+194 FQLKN
-199 SHEGGSFEFKPGIF
+199 SHEGGSIEFKPGIY

-218 RQYGVAGNIG
+218 RSYAVAGNIG
-228 LGSQETWANLS
+228 LGSEETWANLS
-239 LEYGGADPTIRSV
+239 LEYGGTDPTIRSV
-252 QRADALAL
+252 QRDDAIAL
-260 VDAGNDRVRDPAQ
+260 ENAGNINVRSPAQ
-273 IWGQPIVEGDL
+273 IWGQPITEGDL

-306 ASKRVEG
+306 ASKRVDG
-313 GFYFRNPNTRGA
+313 GFYFRNPNTRSG
-325 VFGRKVDYPNDG
+325 VFSTDG
-337 NTDDDEFYLLVG
+337 GETLLVG
-349 NLSGLPEGAD
+349 NLAGGEYPNIPITDD
-359 KDADDIQLAHPKTG
+359 KPDPVELAKVF
-373 ALVPRTPTPGLEG
+373 A
-386 EAKDKEDAEIAKERK
+386 
-401 EIQNG
+401 
-406 VPADPAQ
+406 
-413 LQAVL
+413 
-418 DDPNLFSFREMF
+418 DPNLFTFQEMF

-435 PRFGANAVD
+435 PRFGADAVD

-449 GVKGAALESMLTSG
+449 GIKGNALESMLTSG

-481 FNTVNASLGP
+481 YNTVNASLGP
-491 DTPTDFDPGDYIQT
+491 DTPTDFNPGDYIQT

-512 VTHELSDMLFFA
+512 VTHQVSDMLFLA

-530 NEGFEVAEGQRES
+530 NEGFEVVEGQRES
-543 YQIGPLAT
+543 YQIGPLAG

-560 FSGFSQIAA
+560 FSGFGQLTA

-584 VRPLKHWLVGL
+584 VSPLKHWLVAL

-625 AGMIANDEMI
+625 ANMIANDEMI
-635 LKFRGSYSTG
+635 LKLRGSYSTG

-665 AKNDLVNNGTIPSTN
+665 EKNDLVNNGTIPSTN
-680 PAVAVVTGKEDNA
+680 AAVEVVTGKEDNS
-693 LDPETSKNITSGFTF
+693 LDPETSKNFTSGFTF

-720 DIRMKDRLALSQ
+720 DVRMKDRLALSQ
-732 DFELEEGQ
+732 DFELNEKQ
-740 KDDLI
+740 KADLL

-780 PNGDVTAVYNNTST
+780 ANGDVIAVYNRTETTVTDFNPVT
-794 SVIHNDQRPKWL
+794 L
-806 EELKKLGIEEDQLS
+806 
-820 DDDFFTAIQDKAP
+820 DDL
-833 KSDEETRIIK
+833 RIK
-843 LRGWVQGVDARIR
+843 
-856 ELEENLPKNRAS
+856 ELEENLPKQRGS
-868 LTVTQSIISQW
+868 LTLTQSITSQW
-879 SVLGRASYFGDWYDS
+879 SVLGRGSYYGDWYDS
-894 EDGETYTSKVLFDAE
+894 EDGETYTGKALFDLE
-909 TSYMAASGII
+909 SSYLASTGLI
-919 ITLGVQNLLNTYPD
+919 ITLGVQNILNTYPD
-933 ENPKSGNIG
+933 ENPGSGNIG

-953 NGAYWYAKVGYSF
+953 NGTFWYAKFGYSF

>member
-1 MKHKS
+1 MSQTGKITIVS
-6 SFKPLTLALGI
+6 LSVI
-17 AAVLLMSV
+17 VLLFVLSTAM
-25 ALATLAQESTEEEMA
+25 AQESTEADMEADMESDMSSDTAAEE
-40 STEEDMAS
+40 E
-48 EEQVIELEEQVVIG
+48 VIELEEQVVIG

-82 EDFLKQGVTDL
+82 DDLAKQGVTDL
-93 QDLFRNLIPSYNVN
+93 QDMFRNLVPSYNVN
-107 IQPISDAGTVVRPA
+107 TQPISDAGTVVRPA

-135 NNKRRHRAAVIH
+135 NGKRRHRASVIH

-170 KQVEVLR
+170 KQVEILR
-177 DGASAQYGSDA
+177 DGAAAQYGSDA

-199 SHEGGSFEFKPGIF
+199 SHEGGSFEFKPGIY

-218 RQYGVAGNIG
+218 RQYAVAGNIG
-228 LGSQETWANLS
+228 LGSKETWTNLS
-239 LEYGGADPTIRSV
+239 LEYGGTGPTIRSV
-252 QRADALAL
+252 QRDDAIAL
-260 VDAGNDRVRDPAQ
+260 EKAGNINVRSPAQ
-273 IWGQPIVEGDL
+273 IWGQPITEGDL

-306 ASKRVEG
+306 ASKRVDG
-313 GFYFRNPNTRGA
+313 GFYFRNPNTRSG
-325 VFGRKVDYPNDG
+325 VFSTDG
-337 NTDDDEFYLLVG
+337 GETLLVG
-349 NLSGLPEGAD
+349 NLAGGEYPNIPITDD
-359 KDADDIQLAHPKTG
+359 KPDPDELAKVF
-373 ALVPRTPTPGLEG
+373 A
-386 EAKDKEDAEIAKERK
+386 
-401 EIQNG
+401 
-406 VPADPAQ
+406 
-413 LQAVL
+413 
-418 DDPNLFSFREMF
+418 DPNLFTFQEMF

-435 PRFGANAVD
+435 PRFGADAVD

-449 GVKGAALESMLTSG
+449 GIKGNALESMLTSGG

-481 FNTVNASLGP
+481 YNTVNASLGP
-491 DTPTDFDPGDYIQT
+491 DTPTDFNPGDYIQT

-512 VTHELSDMLFFA
+512 VTHQLSDMVFLA

-530 NEGFEVAEGQRES
+530 NEGFEVVEGQRES
-543 YQIGPLAT
+543 YQIGPLAG

-560 FSGFSQIAA
+560 FSGFGQLTA

-584 VRPLKHWLVGL
+584 VRPLKHWLLAL
-595 AVRGEDFEDF
+595 AVRGEDFDDF

-625 AGMIANDEMI
+625 ANMIANDEMI
-635 LKFRGSYSTG
+635 LKLRGSYSTG

-665 AKNDLVNNGTIPSTN
+665 EKNDLVNNGTIPSTN
-680 PAVAVVTGKEDNA
+680 PAVEVVTEKTDNS
-693 LDPETSKNITSGFTF
+693 LDPETSKNFTSGFTF

-720 DIRMKDRLALSQ
+720 DVRMKDRLALSQ
-732 DFELEEGQ
+732 DFELTEGQ
-740 KDDLI
+740 KADLL

-770 GIDVVLTVPV
+770 GVDVVLTVPV
-780 PNGDVTAVYNNTST
+780 PKGDVIAVYNRTETTVTDFNPVTL
-794 SVIHNDQRPKWL
+794 DAQRIK
-806 EELKKLGIEEDQLS
+806 ELQ
-820 DDDFFTAIQDKAP
+820 
-833 KSDEETRIIK
+833 
-843 LRGWVQGVDARIR
+843 
-856 ELEENLPKNRAS
+856 ENLPKQRAS
-868 LTVTQSIISQW
+868 LTVTQSITSQW
-879 SVLGRASYFGDWYDS
+879 SVLGRGSYYGDWYDS
-894 EDGETYTSKVLFDAE
+894 EDDEPYTGKVLFDLE
-909 TSYMAASGII
+909 SSYLASAGLI
-919 ITLGVQNLLNTYPD
+919 ITLGVQNILNTYPD

-953 NGAYWYAKVGYSF
+953 NGTFWYAKFGYSF

>member
-1 MKHKS
+1 MSQTGKI
-6 SFKPLTLALGI
+6 TLILFSVMASI
-17 AAVLLMSV
+17 FVLSTAM
-25 ALATLAQESTEEEMA
+25 AQESTEAEM
-40 STEEDMAS
+40 SDDMETDMSSETETED
-48 EEQVIELEEQVVIG
+48 EVVELVEQVVIG

-82 EDFLKQGVTDL
+82 DEIGKQGTTDL
-93 QDLFRNLIPSYNVN
+93 QDMFRNLVPSYNVN
-107 IQPISDAGTVVRPA
+107 TQPISDAGTVVRPA

-135 NNKRRHRAAVIH
+135 NGKRRHRASVIH

-159 PDLSAIPAIAL
+159 PDLSAIPSIAL
-170 KQVEVLR
+170 RQVEVLR

-199 SHEGGSFEFKPGIF
+199 SHEGGSIEFKPGIY

-218 RQYGVAGNIG
+218 RQYAVAGNIG
-228 LGSQETWANLS
+228 LGSKETWTNLS
-239 LEYGGADPTIRSV
+239 LEYGGSDPTIRSV
-252 QRADALAL
+252 QRDDALL
-260 VDAGNDRVRDPAQ
+260 LEGAGNTSVRNPAQ
-273 IWGQPIVEGDL
+273 IWGQPIVEGDM
-284 KFFANYGSV
+284 KFFANYGST
-293 LTDNID
+293 LTDNVD

-313 GFYFRNPNTRGA
+313 GFYFRNPNTRSG
-325 VFGRKVDYPNDG
+325 VFSTDG
-337 NTDDDEFYLLVG
+337 GETLLVG
-349 NLSGLPEGAD
+349 NLSG
-359 KDADDIQLAHPKTG
+359 
-373 ALVPRTPTPGLEG
+373 G
-386 EAKDKEDAEIAKERK
+386 EYPNIPITNSKPDAEELAK
-401 EIQNG
+401 
-406 VPADPAQ
+406 VFA
-413 LQAVL
+413 
-418 DDPNLFSFREMF
+418 DPNLFTYQEMF

-435 PRFGANAVD
+435 PRFGADTVD

-449 GVKGAALESMLTSG
+449 GIKGNALESMLPSGG

-491 DTPTDFDPGDYIQT
+491 DTPTDFNPGDYIQT
-505 DYNLNFD
+505 DYNVNFD
-512 VTHELSDMLFFA
+512 LTHELSDMLFLA

-530 NEGFEVAEGQRES
+530 NEGFEIVEGQRES
-543 YQIGPLAT
+543 YQIGPLAG

-560 FSGFSQIAA
+560 FSGFSPVAA

-584 VRPLKHWLVGL
+584 ITPLKHWLVAL

-605 GQTFNYKV
+605 GQTLNYKV

-625 AGMIANDEMI
+625 AGMIGNDEMI
-635 LKFRGSYSTG
+635 LKFRGSFSTG
-645 FRAPTPGQQNTFNVT
+645 FRAPTPGQQNAFNVT

-665 AKNDLVNNGTIPSTN
+665 EKNDLVNNGTIPSTN
-680 PAVAVVTGKEDNA
+680 RAVSVVTGKEDNS
-693 LDPETSKNITSGFTF
+693 LDPETSTNFTSGFTF

-732 DFELEEGQ
+732 DFALSEQQ
-740 KDDLI
+740 KQDLL
-745 KAGVTSAANLQEFRF
+745 AEGVTSAANLQEFRF

-770 GIDVVLTVPV
+770 GIDIVLTVPV
-780 PNGDVTAVYNNTST
+780 PNGDVAVLYNRTDT
-794 SVIHNDQRPKWL
+794 TVTDHNPATL
-806 EELKKLGIEEDQLS
+806 
-820 DDDFFTAIQDKAP
+820 DDL
-833 KSDEETRIIK
+833 RIK
-843 LRGWVQGVDARIR
+843 
-856 ELEENLPKNRAS
+856 ELEENLPKQRGALTLTQS
-868 LTVTQSIISQW
+868 LTSQW

-894 EDGETYTSKVLFDAE
+894 EDDETYTGKVLFDLE
-909 TSYMAASGII
+909 STYMASSGIA

-953 NGAYWYAKVGYSF
+953 NGAYWYAKFGYTF